1 MVSIPLT
8 VPFVQQ
14 SKKMHYILQQTTLLL
29 SPLFSSLQ
37 RLMNLDEDD
46 LASSTATFTE
56 EKYPLIVVEWNLQEE
71 NGVSTIPCIGIPP
84 GLNATTIQ

>member
-1 MVSIPLT
+1 
-8 VPFVQQ
+8 
-14 SKKMHYILQQTTLLL
+14 MHYYILQQTTLLL

-37 RLMNLDEDD
+37 RLMNLDEEDD